1 MKKLYGALFT
11 LSMIW
16 GTSFLFIKLLVN
28 ELGPWGVVFWRC
40 FFGTVT
46 LLLILFFFKKQDVS
60 HLRLINLPW
69 IPLVFVALFNNV
81 LPFGLIAMSEMN
93 ISSSLASVIN
103 ATTPIWTIVIGSIF
117 FMVPIRGKQ
126 WIGVFVGFIGI
137 LLLLNLDFVSLMN
150 ENFVGAGT
158 MLAATF
164 CYGLGAQLARKY
176 LIHLPVIIVSTTT
189 LFMSMIISFPFMLVS
204 NHTKGYSGFSIEI
217 FLSLIGLGVF
227 GSGLAYLFYYFMV
240 KEGSAEFASLVTY
253 IVPITAMI
261 WGFLLLD
268 EHISANMVIGLLF
281 VFAGV
286 YLSSAKANKKRAI
299 NSSIVQE

>member
-11 LSMIW
+11 LSIIW

-40 FFGTVT
+40 LFGTIT
-46 LLLILFFFKKQDVS
+46 LLILFFFKKQDIS
-60 HLRLINLPW
+60 RLRIITLPW
-69 IPLVFVALFNNV
+69 IPLIFVALFNNV
-81 LPFGLIAMSEMN
+81 LPFGLIAMSEIG

-117 FMVPIRGKQ
+117 FMVPVRGKQ
-126 WIGVFVGFIGI
+126 WIGVFVGFVGI
-137 LLLLNLDFVSLMN
+137 LLLLNLDFKSLMN

-176 LIHLPVIIVSTTT
+176 LTQLPTIIVSTTT
-189 LFMSMIISFPFMLVS
+189 LFMSMLISFPFMLVT
-204 NHTKGYSGFSIEI
+204 NHTKGYSGFSFET

-227 GSGLAYLFYYFMV
+227 GSGFAYLFYYFMV

-286 YLSSAKANKKRAI
+286 YLSSAKANKKRTI
-299 NSSIVQE
+299 CTSIVQE